1 MMEDHIA
8 AIELG
13 LFPSSKLLVSLHK
26 IVSPSSDTTDTN
38 SINPHSIVQ
47 ALDTLPSNQ
56 RHEKFSLMDAS
67 RIMSLDHIAVA
78 ANSALIRQLHFESYA
93 QDNDSNTEEKA
104 VKSRGLALETVVCAA
119 GSTNVGSIMKDYA
132 FDAKWNAANNS
143 EGRDFHVLLFGY
155 NVTKEEHLKTITK
168 VGLNNPESTEYMME
182 HFHRSRSDEEVK
194 SLIKVYK
201 IGKEEVSNEGSSLEK
216 AILNRVATKFYT

>member
-1 MMEDHIA
+1 MEDRIA
-8 AIELG
+8 VIELG

-26 IVSPSSDTTDTN
+26 IVSGTDTT
-38 SINPHSIVQ
+38 SINPHSVVQ
-47 ALDTLPSNQ
+47 ALDALPSNQ
-56 RHEKFSLMDAS
+56 RHDTFSLMDAS

-93 QDNDSNTEEKA
+93 KDNEDSNSEEKA

-132 FDAKWNAANNS
+132 FDTKWNEANNS
-143 EGRDFHVLLFGY
+143 GGGRDFHVLLFGY
-155 NVTKEEHLKTITK
+155 NVTEEEHIEAITK
-168 VGLNNPESTEYMME
+168 VGLSNPESTEYMME
-182 HFHRSRSDEEVK
+182 YFSRSRGDDEIK
-194 SLIKVYK
+194 TLTKVYK
-201 IGKEEVSNEGSSLEK
+201 LGKEEVSKERSSLEK